1 MAFVAISRDF
11 MTRVNSKIEQMRRAE
26 IKTLGEDRPQL
37 ALHTTD
43 PFYMQTV
50 WGEHANLY
58 NLMPKEWINTQ
69 ESLRFKF
76 KIPGATRAKEHH
88 NWFEFRVVPT
98 NSNARFPVPPRFT
111 SYEEK
116 ECDGSN
122 PVVASILDY
131 AVKLNEIDSRWE
143 TVQNKVTQFLYACKS
158 ANEAVKLWP
167 DVAIYFDKDDVERLE
182 KKATRAGASESSAA
196 QALAGIDTGEIVG
209 AAVIARLSGAQV

>member
-50 WGEHANLY
+50 WGEHAHLQTQ
-58 NLMPKEWINTQ
+58 MPKDWLSYQ
-69 ESLRFKF
+69 ETVRLKF
-76 KIPGATRAKEHH
+76 KIPGATRAKEHN
-88 NWFEFRVVPT
+88 NWFDFRAVCT
-98 NSNARFPVPPRFT
+98 SKDGFPIPPRFS
-111 SYEEK
+111 SYDEK
-116 ECDGSN
+116 ECDPHN
-122 PVVASILDY
+122 PLMASILDY
-131 AVKLNEIDSRWE
+131 ALKLNEIDSRWE